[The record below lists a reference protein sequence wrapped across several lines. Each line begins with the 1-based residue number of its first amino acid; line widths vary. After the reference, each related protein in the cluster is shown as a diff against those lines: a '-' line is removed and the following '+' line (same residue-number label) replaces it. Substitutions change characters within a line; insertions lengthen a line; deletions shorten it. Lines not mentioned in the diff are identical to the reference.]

1 MNSPNSDTISII
13 GRLLAGPM
21 LGILIYG
28 LLPDQYSNETGQL
41 IDLTFAARAT
51 AAVAVWMAIWWMT
64 EATSVY
70 ATALVPLVAFPLLG
84 IASIKQMSSSYG
96 HELIFLFMGG
106 FILALALERWG
117 LHRRFASH
125 ILSLFGTGSRTIIA
139 AFMIVA
145 ASLSMW
151 VTNTATTI
159 MLLPVATSVIKMAS
173 SNNDESTGNF
183 SVCLLLGIAYAA
195 SIGGVGT
202 LVGTAPNIFLA
213 SFIETQMGSE
223 ISFAAWMMVGVPIV
237 ILFVPI
243 TWLCLVRILYPVS
256 ATEIPGLKEKLISF
270 QNEQG
275 RIQRGEKLTLIVFA
289 MTAAGWITR
298 PLLTKMTIMGYV
310 PLEGLSDAG
319 IAMTAALALFIIPVR
334 SKERNFLMDWQTAVK
349 LPWGVLILFGGGLS
363 LAAALANT
371 GLTDFLGSRAI
382 ALDGLPM
389 FLIVGIV
396 ISIMIFLTELTS
408 NMATTATLIPIFYAV
423 ALGLGLDPYW
433 LIIPATIAAS
443 CAFMLPVATPPN
455 AIVYGSGQISI
466 PQMCRAGIVLN
477 LIGMIL
483 ITMLTYSLIIPVL
496 SH

>member
-1 MNSPNSDTISII
+1 
-13 GRLLAGPM
+13 
-21 LGILIYG
+21 
-28 LLPDQYSNETGQL
+28 
-41 IDLTFAARAT
+41 
-51 AAVAVWMAIWWMT
+51 
-64 EATSVY
+64 
-70 ATALVPLVAFPLLG
+70 
-84 IASIKQMSSSYG
+84 MSSSYG

-125 ILSLFGTGSRTIIA
+125 ILSVFGTGSRTIIA

-243 TWLCLVRILYPVS
+243 TWLCLVRVLYPVS
-256 ATEIPGLKEKLISF
+256 VTEIPGLKEKLISF

-289 MTAAGWITR
+289 MTAVSWITR
-298 PLLTKMTIMGYV
+298 PLLTKITIMGYV

-319 IAMTAALALFIIPVR
+319 IAITAALVLFIIPVR
-334 SKERNFLMDWQTAVK
+334 AREREFLMDWQTAVK
-349 LPWGVLILFGGGLS
+349 LPWGLGQNWELS
-363 LAAALANT
+363 
-371 GLTDFLGSRAI
+371 D
-382 ALDGLPM
+382 
-389 FLIVGIV
+389 
-396 ISIMIFLTELTS
+396 
-408 NMATTATLIPIFYAV
+408 
-423 ALGLGLDPYW
+423 
-433 LIIPATIAAS
+433 
-443 CAFMLPVATPPN
+443 
-455 AIVYGSGQISI
+455 
-466 PQMCRAGIVLN
+466 
-477 LIGMIL
+477 
-483 ITMLTYSLIIPVL
+483 
-496 SH
+496 